1 MAKKIL
7 ILGAKGSLGNQ
18 LVRVFGDQKKFEVI
32 PWDKEEIDITDQGL
46 LTKKITEIKPVII
59 INAAAFNAVDK
70 CEEEEGSKLAMKI
83 NGQAP
88 GFLAQAALTVGA
100 ILIHYSSDY
109 VFNGKKRQG
118 YTEEAE
124 PKPISKYGE
133 SKLAGEQEIIR
144 LSGRGLKWYLIRTQ
158 KLFGPQGAS
167 ELAKPSFFDT
177 MLKLSE
183 TKDAFD
189 LVNEELGCF
198 TYTPDL
204 AEATKKLIDENR
216 GFGIYHIIN
225 PGPATWYTA
234 GRELFALAG
243 KKVKLTPVPAS
254 KFPRPAKRPK
264 YSILINTKL
273 EPMRPWKS
281 ALEKYLKIR
290 NQTSDV

>member
-1 MAKKIL
+1 MAKKII

-18 LVRVFGDQKKFEVI
+18 LVRVFTDQKKFEVI
-32 PWDKEEIDITDQGL
+32 PWDKEEVDITDQGL
-46 LTKKITEIKPVII
+46 LTKKINEIKPAII

-70 CEEEEGSKLAMKI
+70 CEEAEGYQLAMKI

-88 GFLAQAALTVGA
+88 GFLAQAALAVGG
-100 ILIHYSSDY
+100 IFIHYSSDY

-133 SKLAGEQEIIR
+133 SKLSGEQAIIR

-158 KLFGPQGAS
+158 KLFGPKGAS

-183 TKDAFD
+183 TRDTFD

-216 GFGIYHIIN
+216 GFGIYHIVN

-234 GRELFALAG
+234 GKQLFELAG

-254 KFPRPAKRPK
+254 KFPRPASRPK
-264 YSILINTKL
+264 YSILINTKF
-273 EPMRPWKS
+273 EPLRPWTA
-281 ALEKYLKIR
+281 ALAEYLKTR
-290 NQTSDV
+290 VRVR